1 MPRRVLSLLTLTLLT
16 VVMGCNSGPA
26 KKSTFSATGK
36 VTVDDKPLA
45 GPATLTLS
53 NEDITEGAPSIS
65 GAVDKDGNV
74 KFTTYGNDGVV
85 AAGKYKVTLAG
96 DIMSASVL
104 VPATEPATIEIK
116 SGDKE
121 VTISLKA
128 IPGAPPVGGIAM
140 PVSPP

>member
-16 VVMGCNSGPA
+16 VVLGCNSGPA

-36 VTVDDKPLA
+36 VTVDDKPLP

-74 KFTTYGNDGVV
+74 KFTTYGNEGVV
-85 AAGKYKVTLAG
+85 AAGTFQH
-96 DIMSASVL
+96 
-104 VPATEPATIEIK
+104 
-116 SGDKE
+116 SG
-121 VTISLKA
+121 IRSLEFT
-128 IPGAPPVGGIAM
+128 
-140 PVSPP
+140 